1 MDIVTLLEQLM
12 AGIFDAEKKYLNNPK
27 DFYTLE
33 TSVKSTTDAF
43 AASFLGIILTS
54 MNKAICDSGWR
65 EVTIHVNE
73 QEKGCL

>member
-54 MNKAICDSGWR
+54 MNMSTNKRKDAYKFCRRYSF
-65 EVTIHVNE
+65 
-73 QEKGCL
+73 